1 MSQQGVSSGEVA
13 VGVERCNVV
22 VVDCRSSDIPLFSVV
37 RSGSR
42 FGDCVVVFASPDPCV
57 FSRRTQVREGVM
69 CSVEEVGLVNNVVVR
84 VSCGDGVSKEL
95 IYPKKTYYLV
105 KSGYIE
111 PLKRGSPPISSGL
124 ILAGPPGTGKSE
136 LAVAVALSLGI
147 VPRRVMPSDILSM
160 WIGNSEKALD
170 RVFREARESQPSVL
184 IIDDAE
190 FLIRPRALASSVVG
204 TGEVLTNL
212 QNIMFYHMQE
222 ISSRGERVLVV
233 ATTNVK
239 PSEIDQAFMR
249 FGRFG
254 DPIMVPLPDEE
265 AMRYYL
271 ERNGAKDAAVLARRF
286 VNAGLT
292 IVDAKAY
299 LSRGGEIPRRS
310 GRGYSRIV
318 AEPVDVVW
326 LEKHLS
332 EKKHPIVNRYVFS
345 SPSRICFQ
353 ANHEVVTAVV
363 AQISYVVSR
372 PIIKITDYR
381 WVDEAV
387 HAANSIG
394 GIIIAPGFLP
404 PEAIAYISVNAQ
416 GPVVYTE
423 PLPSTNCIRLS
434 LQEVIT
440 LLGKRY
446 MFLAVAAYKEIKL
459 SKEIIDRF
467 MTSVPDEKA
476 VEYVLNYMS
485 LTSNISEE
493 VLLYA
498 RELSRRL

>member
-1 MSQQGVSSGEVA
+1 MVRNTSKAYKHFLRASKRKQPLCVSGWGFYCFGLKHLLLLLFFSPSAILWLVGCLSQQGVSSGELA

-212 QNIMFYHMQE
+212 
-222 ISSRGERVLVV
+222 
-233 ATTNVK
+233 
-239 PSEIDQAFMR
+239 
-249 FGRFG
+249 
-254 DPIMVPLPDEE
+254 
-265 AMRYYL
+265 
-271 ERNGAKDAAVLARRF
+271 
-286 VNAGLT
+286 
-292 IVDAKAY
+292 
-299 LSRGGEIPRRS
+299 
-310 GRGYSRIV
+310 
-318 AEPVDVVW
+318 
-326 LEKHLS
+326 
-332 EKKHPIVNRYVFS
+332 
-345 SPSRICFQ
+345 
-353 ANHEVVTAVV
+353 
-363 AQISYVVSR
+363 
-372 PIIKITDYR
+372 
-381 WVDEAV
+381 
-387 HAANSIG
+387 
-394 GIIIAPGFLP
+394 
-404 PEAIAYISVNAQ
+404 
-416 GPVVYTE
+416 
-423 PLPSTNCIRLS
+423 
-434 LQEVIT
+434 
-440 LLGKRY
+440 
-446 MFLAVAAYKEIKL
+446 
-459 SKEIIDRF
+459 
-467 MTSVPDEKA
+467 
-476 VEYVLNYMS
+476 
-485 LTSNISEE
+485 
-493 VLLYA
+493 
-498 RELSRRL
+498 